1 MLVSSY
7 IMGLGP
13 LMWTLQYPASVLLE
27 LKQGKKGILIFPQA
41 K

>member
-13 LMWTLQYPASVLLE
+13 LWTLQYPASVLLE